1 MWPMVEKYIS
11 QVDNNQL
18 LIDLGCGNGK
28 NMLPRIDN
36 SIGLEISSGL
46 GEICKERKLEVSLG
60 DCTGTPFR
68 SAIATVFTMNFTY
81 SSLLLFLRLKSVFW
95 SKS

>member
-1 MWPMVEKYIS
+1 MWPMVEKYVS
-11 QVDNNQL
+11 QIKHNQL

-28 NMLPRIDN
+28 NMLPRINN
-36 SIGLEISSGL
+36 SLGLEISRGL

-68 SAIATVFTMNFTY
+68 SAIARVQKNFITEDY
-81 SSLLLFLRLKSVFW
+81 QNVPEI
-95 SKS
+95 